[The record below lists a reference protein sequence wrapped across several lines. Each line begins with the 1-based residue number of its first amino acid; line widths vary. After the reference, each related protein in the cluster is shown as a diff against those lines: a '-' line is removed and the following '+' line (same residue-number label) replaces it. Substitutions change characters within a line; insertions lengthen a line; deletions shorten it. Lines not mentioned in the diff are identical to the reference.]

1 VTAAERLVAAFARGL
16 MEAALSYEQP
26 DCPPAPLT
34 PAREKTPEESAEI
47 GRPRIPDIDHAPE
60 EIDLFA
66 AMKAAAREGDADL
79 SDVAMVEQAL
89 REAAAAR
96 ERDAMQPP
104 VEGTRR
110 VRAPDV

>member
-1 VTAAERLVAAFARGL
+1 MTAAERLVAAFARGL
-16 MEAALSYEQP
+16 MQGLLQAQAP
-26 DCPPAPLT
+26 D
-34 PAREKTPEESAEI
+34 PEEPPSLVWPEPRVVA
-47 GRPRIPDIDHAPE
+47 RPRIPDIEHPPE

-66 AMKAAAREGDADL
+66 RMKDEMAQGDADL

-96 ERDAMQPP
+96 ERDASNPV